1 MKKINIGICGI
12 GRIGKTLLRII
23 FEEKNNISVK
33 IIKDL
38 KNKNISNEEAI
49 KNLAYLIQNDSTY
62 GLFPSKI
69 EVNKNYLIINGQ
81 KIYCDFSE
89 NIFDVPWSKFE
100 IDLLIESSGNQ
111 SNINNLN
118 KILSKKLKNII
129 VTRSSKNSDF
139 TLVYGVNE
147 KKFDPVKQKIISL
160 STCTGNATAPFL
172 KIINDNLI
180 IENGYLSTIHPV
192 LSSEKSLDGPS
203 RLVQLGRASKNV
215 KLIDTAI
222 SKSVIEV
229 IPELKSK
236 ISKEALSYRIP
247 TDIVSSVYG
256 VLKVKKIKS
265 KMEIIKL
272 INKNS
277 NSKIIKICDGFFKK
291 ELVSLDYIK
300 DKHSSIISKQRL
312 SINGDLLRF
321 HIWHDNEY
329 GYCFRIYDAIRD
341 IHSR

>member
-12 GRIGKTLLRII
+12 GRIGKTLMRII
-23 FEEKNNISVK
+23 FEEKNDISVK

-38 KNKNISNEEAI
+38 KNKNVTDDEAT
-49 KNLAYLIQNDSTY
+49 KNLAYLLQNDSTY
-62 GLFPSKI
+62 GPFPEKI
-69 EVNKNYLIINGQ
+69 KVDKNYLIINDQ
-81 KIYCDFSE
+81 KIYCDYSE
-89 NIFDVPWSKFE
+89 NISDVSWSKFK

-111 SNINNLN
+111 NNIKNL
-118 KILSKKLKNII
+118 KKFLKKDLRNVII
-129 VTRSSKNSDF
+129 TRSSNNSDF

-147 KKFDPVKQKIISL
+147 NEFNPLKQKIVSL

-172 KIINDNLI
+172 KIINDNFQI
-180 IENGYLSTIHPV
+180 ANGYLSTIHPV

-203 RLVQLGRASKNV
+203 RLAQLGRASKNV

-229 IPELKSK
+229 IPELKDK
-236 ISKEALSYRIP
+236 ISEDALSYRIP

-256 VLKVKKIKS
+256 VVKINKIKS
-265 KMEIIKL
+265 IDEIIKI
-272 INKNS
+272 INKKTNP
-277 NSKIIKICDGFFKK
+277 KILELCDGFFNQ

-300 DKHSSIISKQRL
+300 DKRSSIVSKQRL

-329 GYCFRIYDAIRD
+329 GYCSRVYDAIKEIQTR
-341 IHSR
+341 

>member
-1 MKKINIGICGI
+1 MKKINLGICGL
-12 GRIGKTLLRII
+12 GRIGKTLMRII

-38 KNKNISNEEAI
+38 KVKNVSEEEAT

-62 GLFPSKI
+62 GPFPEKI
-69 EVNKNYLIINGQ
+69 KVDKNYLIINDQ
-81 KIYCDFSE
+81 KIYCDYSE
-89 NIFDVPWSKFE
+89 NIFDVSWSKFK
-100 IDLLIESSGNQ
+100 IDLLVESSGNQ
-111 SNINNLN
+111 TNIEN
-118 KILSKKLKNII
+118 SKKFISKDLRNVII
-129 VTRSSKNSDF
+129 TRSSSNSDF

-147 KKFDPVKQKIISL
+147 NDFNPSKQKIISL

-172 KIINDNLI
+172 KIINDNLK

-229 IPELKSK
+229 IPELKNK
-236 ISKEALSYRIP
+236 IAEDALSYRIP

-256 VLKVKKIKS
+256 VIKINKIIPID
-265 KMEIIKL
+265 EIIKI
-272 INKNS
+272 INKKTNP
-277 NSKIIKICDGFFKK
+277 KILEICDGYNNQ
-291 ELVSLDYIK
+291 ELVSLDYVK
-300 DKHSSIISKQRL
+300 DKRSSIISKQRL
-312 SINGDLLRF
+312 SLN
-321 HIWHDNEY
+321 NEY
-329 GYCFRIYDAIRD
+329 GYCSRIYDAIKD
-341 IHSR
+341 IQSR